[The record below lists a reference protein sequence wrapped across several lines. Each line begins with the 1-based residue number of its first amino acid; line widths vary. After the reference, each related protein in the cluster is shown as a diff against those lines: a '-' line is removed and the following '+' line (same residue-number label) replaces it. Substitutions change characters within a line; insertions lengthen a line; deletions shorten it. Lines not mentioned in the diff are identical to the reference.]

1 MLTKKILGFLTSCA
15 VCFTTLTSTAIVIDN
30 GKASASVGELG
41 SYSNAI
47 LGDINNDGK
56 VNSSD
61 LAIARKGILKGFAT
75 NYARKASDL
84 DGDTKVTIADLT
96 LLKKYILGVINE
108 FPAKSIIPYDVYY
121 AVDANFE
128 NAVTETTNAG
138 YTGTAYVNPNNMV
151 GSFIEWT
158 VNVDTDGKYRL
169 TFAYANG
176 GTETRTT
183 AIAVNDNEVLSR
195 LQFPITS
202 WTDWSEVSVVVEL
215 NVGDNKIKAT
225 GVTENGGANV
235 DYLKVEEAPNDDL
248 TEDEPYIEPPI
259 SENAKQVEDLNRG
272 LVVANTGNGMLLSW
286 RSLGTD
292 SINTTFKLFKNG
304 ELIHECGASDATTYL
319 DTSGKVTDY
328 YTVDTFVNGKMTEW
342 AIPAIV
348 CGTKNSGQSG
358 AYFDI
363 PIQKPTGGTTPDGV
377 TYTYS
382 PNDAS
387 VADLDG
393 DGEYEIILKWDPSN
407 SQDNSKG
414 GYTGNV
420 YIDAYKI
427 NGTRLWRI
435 NLGRN
440 IRAGAHY
447 TQFMVY
453 DFDGNGYA
461 EMVCKTADGTVD
473 GTGNV
478 IGDGSKDYRSSSG
491 YVLSGPEYLTLFD
504 GLTGKAIDTINYEP
518 ARGNVADWGDNYGNR
533 VDRFLAGVAYLD
545 GKTPSVIMC
554 RGYYTRTAIVAY
566 NIVNNKLV
574 KQWIFDT
581 GFDKN
586 NAYYGQGNHS
596 LAVADVDGDGCDEIV
611 YGSCV
616 IDNNGKGLHS
626 TKLGH
631 GDMLQVGDLVP
642 SRPGMEIWQVH
653 ESATANYGA
662 SLRDARTGEIIFKKN
677 ASGDTGRGIAA
688 NFRADVEGMEFTSIA
703 DGILYNSKGEN
714 IGNWSGLTKWGMNSI
729 VWWTGALERGTL
741 DRTMVDQYGI
751 GRVFTGDGAA
761 YNNGTKSNACITA
774 DIFGDWREELV
785 FSASDGNALR
795 VFTTTFD
802 TEYKITTLMHDT
814 QYRCGVAIQNVAY
827 NQAPNTSFFLG
838 TGYDLPSKPDV
849 YAAKVN

>member
-1 MLTKKILGFLTSCA
+1 MFIKKTLGLLVSS
-15 VCFTTLTSTAIVIDN
+15 VICFTGLSNAAIVFDN
-30 GKASASVGELG
+30 GKVSANTDGLS
-41 SYSNAI
+41 SYSNAV
-47 LGDINNDGK
+47 LGDIDNNGK
-56 VNSSD
+56 INSID
-61 LAIARKGILKGFAT
+61 LSMARKGMIEGFQT
-75 NYARKASDL
+75 NYARKSFDV
-84 DGDTKVTIADLT
+84 DGDTQASISDLF
-96 LLKKYILGVINE
+96 LLKKYNLGVITE
-108 FPAKSIIPYDVYY
+108 FPAQSIIPYDIYY
-121 AVDANFE
+121 AIDAYYE
-128 NAVTETTNAG
+128 NAIIESYNTG
-138 YTGTAYVNPNNMV
+138 YTGEAYINPDNMI

-158 VNVDTDGKYRL
+158 VNVDTAGKYRL

-176 GTETRTT
+176 STETRPT
-183 AIAVNDNEVLSR
+183 AIAINGVEVLSR

-202 WTDWSEVSVVVEL
+202 WTDWSEVSIVVEL
-215 NVGDNKIKAT
+215 NAGDNKIRAT
-225 GVTENGGANV
+225 GITEYGGANI
-235 DYLKVEEAPNDDL
+235 DFLKVEESLNDDL
-248 TEDEPYIEPPI
+248 TEDGP

-272 LVVANTGNGMLLSW
+272 LVAANAGNGMLLSW

-292 SINTTFKLFKNG
+292 SANTTFKLFRNG
-304 ELIHECGASDATTYL
+304 ALIHECAANDATTFF
-319 DTSGKVTDY
+319 DTSGTVTDY
-328 YTVDTFVNGKMTEW
+328 YTVDTFVNGNMTEW

-363 PIQKPTGGTTPDGV
+363 PIQKPAGGTTPDGV
-377 TYTYS
+377 AYTYS

-420 YIDAYKI
+420 YIDAYKM

-435 NLGRN
+435 DLGKN

-453 DFDGNGYA
+453 DFDGDGYA

-473 GTGNV
+473 GEGNI
-478 IGDGSKDYRSSSG
+478 IGDGSKDYRNSSG
-491 YVLSGPEYLTLFD
+491 YILSGPEYLTLFD
-504 GLTGKAIDTINYEP
+504 GRTGKAIDTINYEP
-518 ARGNVADWGDNYGNR
+518 ARGNVADWGDSYGNR

-566 NIVNNKLV
+566 NVINNKLV

-581 GFDKN
+581 GFDSRN
-586 NAYYGQGNHS
+586 PYYGQGNHS
-596 LAVADVDGDGCDEIV
+596 LAVADVDGDGCDEII

-616 IDNNGKGLHS
+616 INNDGTGLHS
-626 TKLGH
+626 TGLGH
-631 GDMLQVGDLVP
+631 GDMLQVGNLVP

-653 ESATANYGA
+653 ESAVANYGA
-662 SLRDARTGEIIFKKN
+662 SLRDARTGEIIFKKD
-677 ASGDTGRGIAA
+677 AGGDTGRGIAA
-688 NFRADVEGMEFTSIA
+688 NFRADVDGMEFTSTA
-703 DGILYNSKGEN
+703 DGVLYNYKGESV
-714 IGNWSGLTKWGMNSI
+714 GNWSDITKWGMNSI
-729 VWWTGALERGTL
+729 VWWTGELERAAL
-741 DRTMVDQYGI
+741 DRTMVDQYGM
-751 GRVFTGDGAA
+751 GRVFTGDGVT
-761 YNNGTKSNACITA
+761 YNNGSKSNACITA
-774 DIFGDWREELV
+774 DIFGDWREELI
-785 FSASDGNALR
+785 FPTSDGNALR

-849 YAAKVN
+849 YPAKVN